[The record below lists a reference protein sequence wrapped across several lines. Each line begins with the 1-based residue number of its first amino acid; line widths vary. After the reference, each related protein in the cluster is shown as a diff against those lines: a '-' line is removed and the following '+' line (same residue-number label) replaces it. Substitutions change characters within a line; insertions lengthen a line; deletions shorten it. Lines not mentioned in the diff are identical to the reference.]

1 MERSTG
7 SKWRKVYDEDGATP
21 PIEEDEAPSAK
32 QRALG
37 DEQPLVEHEEEP
49 TGYAGPPP
57 LLMQKPVAAW
67 AAAGLG
73 ALFLVV
79 VVLVVR
85 GGTLHAPRVVQSTSE
100 TAEWVDMLPDDVTR
114 HIDRAVDPCDDFYAF
129 SCGAWQREVEIPED
143 RSSVFLSFSTVH
155 DENEK
160 VLKELMQQGWPLVG
174 ELYDSCMNFSN
185 ESSTT
190 ADDASLK
197 VLSPVLQQIA
207 ATKSKKELFQ
217 LAGKLSKAGPHFLTG
232 LSVSADARE
241 ATTYA
246 LYASQNGLSLPDQE
260 YYLDSKQFDSISDAF
275 HAYVVELFL
284 LAGWESGAAASR
296 ASAVIGFEQTL
307 APLFV
312 PKEKRQDPI
321 ASYNRMNV
329 ARAAQQYPLLFASF
343 LNGTGLLKSLTERK
357 ADVIVETPTFFT
369 SVEEL
374 VTGDSV
380 TLDTLKAVLTYQY
393 ISTYAAVLSE
403 PFVQA
408 SFSFF
413 ARTLRGQKTHAPRWK
428 VCLQRVTDNF
438 PDLVGKYFAL
448 LRFDQAS
455 EQLASQLVMQLQE
468 SLQKNLGKVDW
479 LDGPTR
485 QAALEKLDNMTNL
498 IGHSTRSEHFP
509 YELRSDAPLAE
520 NMRTI
525 KQHEFK
531 RVVGRIGNPVDRNK
545 WAMTSAAVNAY
556 YQPTA
561 NQIVFP
567 AGILQPPFFARG
579 RHPARNFGAIGSVI
593 GHELTH
599 GFDASGRYYA
609 GDGNLQD
616 WWSNDTVREFS
627 RRTDC
632 LVNQYDTFAV
642 TSGGDPKKILG
653 YVNGNYTLSENI
665 ADNGGVKLSF
675 AAYQAYITQQAQ
687 ELSKMSDT
695 DDTNLLLSMSQAERN
710 LPATTADKLFFISFA
725 QAFCAKASDA
735 SMTQRLAT
743 DPHSPE
749 RWRINGVASNSRD
762 FSRVFSCPADSLMNP
777 KNKCQL
783 W

>member
-1 MERSTG
+1 
-7 SKWRKVYDEDGATP
+7 
-21 PIEEDEAPSAK
+21 
-32 QRALG
+32 
-37 DEQPLVEHEEEP
+37 
-49 TGYAGPPP
+49 
-57 LLMQKPVAAW
+57 
-67 AAAGLG
+67 
-73 ALFLVV
+73 
-79 VVLVVR
+79 
-85 GGTLHAPRVVQSTSE
+85 
-100 TAEWVDMLPDDVTR
+100 
-114 HIDRAVDPCDDFYAF
+114 
-129 SCGAWQREVEIPED
+129 
-143 RSSVFLSFSTVH
+143 
-155 DENEK
+155 
-160 VLKELMQQGWPLVG
+160 
-174 ELYDSCMNFSN
+174 MNFSN
-185 ESSTT
+185 ETSAA
-190 ADDASLK
+190 ADDASLQ
-197 VLSPVLQQIA
+197 VLAPALQQIA
-207 ATKSKKELFQ
+207 AATSKDELFQ
-217 LAGKLSKAGPHFLTG
+217 VAGELSKAGPDFLTG
-232 LSVSADARE
+232 LGVSADARD

-246 LYASQNGLSLPDQE
+246 LYASQSGLSLPDRQ
-260 YYLDSKQFDSISDAF
+260 YYLDKKKFDEISDAF

-312 PKEKRQDPI
+312 AKEKLQDPV
-321 ASYNRMNV
+321 ATYNRMNV
-329 ARAAQQYPLLFASF
+329 AQVAEEFPLTFARF
-343 LNGTGLLKSLTERK
+343 VNGTGLLASLRAHST
-357 ADVIVETPTFFT
+357 DVIVETPTFFEK
-369 SVEEL
+369 VEQL
-374 VTGDSV
+374 LAGNTV

-393 ISTYAAVLSE
+393 ISSYAGVLSE

-413 ARTLRGQKTHAPRWK
+413 ARTLRGQKARSPRWK

-455 EQLASQLVMQLQE
+455 GQLASQLVTQVQA
-468 SLQKNLGKVDW
+468 SLQKNLGRVDW

-485 QAALEKLDNMTNL
+485 QAALEKLGNMTNL
-498 IGHSTRSEHFP
+498 IGYSTEREHFP
-509 YELRSDAPLAE
+509 YQLSSDAPLAD
-520 NMRTI
+520 NMRI
-525 KQHEFK
+525 VKKHAFD
-531 RVVGRIGNPVDRNK
+531 RVVARIGGSVDRNK

-599 GFDASGRYYA
+599 GFDASGRYYG

-616 WWSNDTVREFS
+616 WWSSKTADEFS
-627 RRTDC
+627 KRTDC
-632 LVNQYDTFAV
+632 LVNQYDSFAMN
-642 TSGGDPKKILG
+642 SGDDASKVLG

-675 AAYQAYITQQAQ
+675 AAYQKYIDQVQ
-687 ELSKMSDT
+687 KMDADAT
-695 DDTNLLLSMSQAERN
+695 DSMSLEERSISAN
-710 LPATTADKLFFISFA
+710 EADKLFFISFA

-735 SMTQRLAT
+735 SITQRLAT

-762 FSRVFSCPADSLMNP
+762 FARVFSCPSGSPMNP
-777 KNKCQL
+777 ESKCQL